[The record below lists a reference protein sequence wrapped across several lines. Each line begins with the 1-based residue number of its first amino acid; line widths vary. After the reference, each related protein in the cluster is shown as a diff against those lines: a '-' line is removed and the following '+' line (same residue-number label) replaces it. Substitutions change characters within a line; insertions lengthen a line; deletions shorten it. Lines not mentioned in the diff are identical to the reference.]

1 MNEIIL
7 RPPTRLA
14 EDWMFLVP
22 ILSLI
27 IIAYSKSVYPN
38 RFKNM
43 WRSTY
48 NAILLRQMIREE
60 SNIPKE
66 YILHFANYVM
76 LSGLALFSVFKLFE
90 IPVFGLSG
98 VMLYLASCG
107 IITLLYFIKGIG
119 VTITSFVIN
128 GDFTLSE
135 YRYVVF
141 LVNRIMGAV
150 LLPLVIMLVYGP
162 LNQARY
168 YLIAIAAVLILA
180 YLYRVGKGLINALRS
195 GVGVFYIFFYICTL
209 EILPII
215 ISTKFIMNFKV

>member
-141 LVNRIMGAV
+141 LVNRIMGSV

>member
-1 MNEIIL
+1 
-7 RPPTRLA
+7 
-14 EDWMFLVP
+14 MFLVP
-22 ILSLI
+22 IVSLI
-27 IIAYSKSVYPN
+27 IVAYSKSVYPN

-43 WRSTY
+43 WRSIY

-76 LSGLALFSVFKLFE
+76 LTGLALFSVFKLLE

-98 VMLYLASCG
+98 ILLYLVSCG

-119 VTITSFVIN
+119 VTVTSFIIN

-141 LVNRIMGAV
+141 LINRVLGVI
-150 LLPLVIMLVYGP
+150 LLPLIIMLVYGP
-162 LNQARY
+162 LSQAHY
-168 YLIAIAAVLILA
+168 YLIAVAGVLFLA